1 VLFEWDEV
9 KNMSNLD
16 KHGIDFN
23 DAITIFDDDDR
34 IEAVDDRNEYGEER
48 IQVIGQA
55 KPGILM
61 AVYTWR
67 QNGTSRRMIS
77 ARTASKKERLMYL
90 SMKTR

>member
-1 VLFEWDEV
+1 MLFEWDEV
-9 KNMSNLD
+9 KNMSNID

-34 IEAVDDRNEYGEER
+34 IEAVDDRNAYGEER

>member
-1 VLFEWDEV
+1 MLFEWDEV

>member
-1 VLFEWDEV
+1 MLFEWDEV

-23 DAITIFDDDDR
+23 DTITIFDDDDR